1 MWDLLDR
8 SGLPESLEERDGV
21 AGEGLP
27 QVRRLT
33 CPFLQWDL
41 VCQQR
46 GLNKITS
53 TCFFI
58 GILVG
63 AVVYGYLSDR

>member
-1 MWDLLDR
+1 ML
-8 SGLPESLEERDGV
+8 
-21 AGEGLP
+21 AGEGLIHIEGLP
-27 QVRRLT
+27 RLSS
-33 CPFLQWDL
+33 QWDL

-58 GILVG
+58 GVLVG

>member
-1 MWDLLDR
+1 ML
-8 SGLPESLEERDGV
+8 
-21 AGEGLP
+21 AGEGLIHIEGLP
-27 QVRRLT
+27 
-33 CPFLQWDL
+33 CPSLQWDL

-58 GILVG
+58 GVLVG